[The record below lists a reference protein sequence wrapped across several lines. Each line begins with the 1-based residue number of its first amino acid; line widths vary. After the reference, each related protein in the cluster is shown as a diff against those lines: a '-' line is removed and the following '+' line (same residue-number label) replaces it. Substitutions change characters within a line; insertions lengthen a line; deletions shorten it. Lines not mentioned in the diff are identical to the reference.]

1 MSNIPHIILA
11 KGKEHSL
18 LRFHPWV
25 FSGAVKK
32 KADGLADGDVVE
44 VYSAQN
50 EFLGTGHYQ
59 QGGSIVV
66 RVFSFEPVEVN
77 LAFWEYKIGQAYTFR
92 TTLGLTHNPKTNVY
106 RLVFAEGDGLPGLV
120 IDVYGGTAVLQAHTI
135 GMYRARHEIA
145 QAIMNVL
152 GENVKAVYDKS
163 AESLSQK
170 APADAVNG
178 YLLGDNGA
186 ETIVKENGN
195 EFYID
200 WVNGQKTGFFVDQ
213 RENRELVARYS
224 KGKNVLNTFCY
235 TGGFSVYALN
245 AGAELVHSVDSSK
258 RAIEL
263 TERNAQLSGHADK
276 HEAFA
281 IDTFDFLK
289 RPLDE
294 YDVVILD
301 PPAFAKHL
309 SARHNAVMGYKRLNA
324 EALKKMKAGSILF
337 TFSCSQVVD
346 KYLFE
351 NTLMAAAI
359 EAGRSIKI
367 MHQLSQPADHPISI
381 FCPEGEYLKGLV
393 LYVE

>member
-1 MSNIPHIILA
+1 MSNLPHIILA

-59 QGGSIVV
+59 VGGSIVV

-77 LAFWEYKIGQAYTFR
+77 LAFWEYKIGQAYKFR

-145 QAIMNVL
+145 QAIKNVL
-152 GENVKAVYDKS
+152 GDKVEAVYDKS

-178 YLLGDNGA
+178 YLIGDAGA
-186 ETIVKENGN
+186 ETIVDENGN
-195 EFYID
+195 RFYVD

-224 KGKNVLNTFCY
+224 SGKKVLNTFCY
-235 TGGFSVYALN
+235 TG
-245 AGAELVHSVDSSK
+245 
-258 RAIEL
+258 
-263 TERNAQLSGHADK
+263 
-276 HEAFA
+276 
-281 IDTFDFLK
+281 
-289 RPLDE
+289 
-294 YDVVILD
+294 
-301 PPAFAKHL
+301 
-309 SARHNAVMGYKRLNA
+309 
-324 EALKKMKAGSILF
+324 
-337 TFSCSQVVD
+337 
-346 KYLFE
+346 
-351 NTLMAAAI
+351 
-359 EAGRSIKI
+359 
-367 MHQLSQPADHPISI
+367 
-381 FCPEGEYLKGLV
+381 
-393 LYVE
+393 

>member
-1 MSNIPHIILA
+1 MINLPRIILA
-11 KGKEHSL
+11 KGKEQSL
-18 LRFHPWV
+18 QRFHPWV

-32 KADGLADGDVVE
+32 KPDGLADGDVVE

-50 EFLGTGHYQ
+50 EFLGVGHFQ
-59 QGGSIVV
+59 HGGSITV
-66 RVFSFEPVEVN
+66 RIFSFEPIEPN
-77 LAFWEYKIGQAYTFR
+77 QEFWEHKINQAYQFR
-92 TTLGLTHNPKTNVY
+92 TTLGLTNSADTNVY
-106 RLVFAEGDGLPGLV
+106 RLIFAEGDGLPGLV
-120 IDVYGGTAVLQAHTI
+120 VDVYGDTAVFQAHTV
-135 GMYRARHEIA
+135 GMWRARQEIA
-145 QAIMNVL
+145 QAIKNVL
-152 GENVKAVYDKS
+152 GDKLNAVYDKS
-163 AESLSQK
+163 AESLSAK
-170 APADAVNG
+170 SGVEA
-178 YLLGDNGA
+178 
-186 ETIVKENGN
+186 ENGFLIGEN
-195 EFYID
+195 AGETVVQENSNQFYVD
-200 WVNGQKTGFFVDQ
+200 WVHGQKTGFFIDQ

-224 KGKNVLNTFCY
+224 NGKKVLNTFCY
-235 TGGFSVYALN
+235 TGGFSVYSLN
-245 AGAELVHSVDSSK
+245 AGATEVHSVDSSK

-263 TERNAQLSGHADK
+263 TDRNAELSGKGSNHAS
-276 HEAFA
+276 FA
-281 IDTFDFLK
+281 VDTFDYLK
-289 RPLDE
+289 NPLDQ
-294 YDVVILD
+294 YDIVILD

-324 EALKKMKAGSILF
+324 EALKKMKSGSILF

>member
-1 MSNIPHIILA
+1 MSNLPRITLA

-25 FSGAVKK
+25 FSGAIKK
-32 KADGLADGDVVE
+32 KADGLVDGDVVE

-50 EFLGTGHYQ
+50 DYLGTGHFQ
-59 QGGSIVV
+59 QGGSITV
-66 RVFSFEPVEVN
+66 RIFSFEEVEIN
-77 LAFWEYKIGQAYTFR
+77 LAFWESKIAKAYGFR
-92 TTLGLTHNPKTNVY
+92 KAVGLTNGAETDVY

-120 IDVYGGTAVLQAHTI
+120 IDVYGDTAVLQAHTV

-145 QAIMNVL
+145 QAIKNVIGDKL
-152 GENVKAVYDKS
+152 NAVYDKS

-170 APADAVNG
+170 SGIEAENG
-178 YLLGDNGA
+178 FLIGENSG
-186 ETIVKENGN
+186 ETIVQENGN
-195 EFYID
+195 RFYVD
-200 WVNGQKTGFFVDQ
+200 WVNGQKTGFFIDQ

-224 KGKNVLNTFCY
+224 AGKKVLNTFCY

-245 AGAELVHSVDSSK
+245 AGAEVVHSVDSSK

-263 TERNAQLSGHADK
+263 TNRNAELSGHADK

-281 IDTFDFLK
+281 VDTFDFLK
-289 RPLDE
+289 NPLED
-294 YDVVILD
+294 YDIVILD

-324 EALKKMKAGSILF
+324 EALKKMKSGSILF

-367 MHQLSQPADHPISI
+367 IHQLSQPADHPVSI